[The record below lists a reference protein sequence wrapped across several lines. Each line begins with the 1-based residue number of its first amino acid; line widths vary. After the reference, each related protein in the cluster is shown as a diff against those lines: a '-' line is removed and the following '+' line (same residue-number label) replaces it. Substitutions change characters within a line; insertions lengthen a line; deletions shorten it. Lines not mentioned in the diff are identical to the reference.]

1 MHYLSNNGYYGSL
14 YNHEKEEKLNIKD
27 MPLVKRGKDM
37 NVLLFDLLTNSY
49 SHASTQNESIVRNIL
64 SNHIRKYTDDIM
76 VDKKGN
82 LIVHVGDYKASKVM
96 FSSHMDTVHD
106 NDQTLI
112 NLHISDDKYVK
123 ASFDDV
129 DIGFVG
135 KGDKEYS
142 EKELSSMSAKDFNAN
157 KVRVVQKTVMSPTVL
172 GADDKLGCYI
182 MCKLIENGI
191 DGLYVFHVGEECGGI
206 GSTYISEETPEIV
219 AGMNYCIA
227 FDRYGYNDVITR
239 QSGGTCCS
247 DEFAEAFCEQMNAFL
262 PPKEQMKP
270 STFGSF
276 TDSANYTGLIQE
288 CTNIAVGYKSQHTRD
303 EQFDLEWLEV
313 HLIPSLLKMEWD
325 KLPCV
330 RKKQSRVTYGRNYRS
345 NLYSMGDD
353 KFTRSTR
360 TVRTPRNKYQSLI
373 DKANNV
379 VKKLTFDPTEG
390 FQEKES
396 EQQKRDRVKYHMIN
410 EDMSF
415 NDIAELVVD
424 TYDAGY
430 DKGIEDCTGQSV
442 EEDSEV
448 SLYNRGFDF

>member
-1 MHYLSNNGYYGSL
+1 MHYLSNNGYYGGL

-27 MPLVKRGKDM
+27 MTLVKRGKDM
-37 NVLLFDLLTNSY
+37 NVLLFDLLTNAS

-142 EKELSSMSAKDFNAN
+142 EKELSSMSAKDFKAN

-360 TVRTPRNKYQSLI
+360 TIRTPRNKYQSLI

-442 EEDSEV
+442 EEDSEM

>member
-1 MHYLSNNGYYGSL
+1 
-14 YNHEKEEKLNIKD
+14 
-27 MPLVKRGKDM
+27 
-37 NVLLFDLLTNSY
+37 
-49 SHASTQNESIVRNIL
+49 
-64 SNHIRKYTDDIM
+64 
-76 VDKKGN
+76 
-82 LIVHVGDYKASKVM
+82 
-96 FSSHMDTVHD
+96 
-106 NDQTLI
+106 
-112 NLHISDDKYVK
+112 
-123 ASFDDV
+123 
-129 DIGFVG
+129 
-135 KGDKEYS
+135 
-142 EKELSSMSAKDFNAN
+142 
-157 KVRVVQKTVMSPTVL
+157 
-172 GADDKLGCYI
+172 
-182 MCKLIENGI
+182 
-191 DGLYVFHVGEECGGI
+191 
-206 GSTYISEETPEIV
+206 
-219 AGMNYCIA
+219 
-227 FDRYGYNDVITR
+227 
-239 QSGGTCCS
+239 
-247 DEFAEAFCEQMNAFL
+247 
-262 PPKEQMKP
+262 MKP

-330 RKKQSRVTYGRNYRS
+330 RQKQSRFTYGRNYRS
-345 NLYSMGDD
+345 NLYSMGDN
-353 KFTRSTR
+353 KFTRSTK

-442 EEDSEV
+442 EEDSEA